1 MLDAP
6 RKRNVQNVKILATS
20 DLHGKLKHFKK
31 AVLREKPEIVI
42 IAGDITDRSGDD
54 RARAARTWKALGD
67 FCASDDAKGI
77 DFVVVPGNHDEGSHR
92 IAKELFRQT
101 DNIHYLDRHA
111 PAPTEIRGIR
121 FFGGEKNKPEKLRKI
136 HGKAD
141 VVVFHYNP
149 TEGDARMAVVR
160 QLDPEL
166 VIYGHHHR
174 SNHREHFEKKP
185 DRFLKMNVSTWV
197 ESGYGYYLVDYTRG
211 GAITADWKD
220 GR

>member
-20 DLHGKLKHFKK
+20 DLHGKLKRFKK

-54 RARAARTWKALGD
+54 RARAVRTWRALGD

-77 DFVVVPGNHDEGSHR
+77 DFVVVPGNHDEGSRR

-101 DNIHYLDRHA
+101 DNIHYLDR
-111 PAPTEIRGIR
+111 
-121 FFGGEKNKPEKLRKI
+121 
-136 HGKAD
+136 
-141 VVVFHYNP
+141 
-149 TEGDARMAVVR
+149 
-160 QLDPEL
+160 
-166 VIYGHHHR
+166 HR

-197 ESGYGYYLVDYTRG
+197 ERGYGYYLVDYTRG

>member
-1 MLDAP
+1 MIYETLVSRFSNIREMKVLPIQSRLSQVAD
-6 RKRNVQNVKILATS
+6 LACTM
-20 DLHGKLKHFKK
+20 K
-31 AVLREKPEIVI
+31 
-42 IAGDITDRSGDD
+42 
-54 RARAARTWKALGD
+54 
-67 FCASDDAKGI
+67 
-77 DFVVVPGNHDEGSHR
+77 R
-92 IAKELFRQT
+92 IARR
-101 DNIHYLDRHA
+101 LDETGMLA
-111 PAPTEIRGIR
+111 KSESY